1 MRLNSFS
8 TLLIAGALSAFGTTV
23 AVAQGSVA
31 AESDALW
38 QYNPDANGNGN
49 IATYDLVELLSMFG
63 QNVDFPEVVP
73 AETVDGLTAQVE
85 WLEQVAEVQHQQ
97 LTLLTL
103 AVQQLQHEVRSPF
116 TWSEEQQAWVCGE
129 SVIIDGVVRSG
140 RLESNS
146 ARIGG
151 LSAN

>member
-1 MRLNSFS
+1 MRLNPFF
-8 TLLIAGALSAFGTTV
+8 TLLIAGVFSALGTT
-23 AVAQGSVA
+23 AVLAQGPA
-31 AESDALW
+31 GTESFW

-63 QNVDFPEVVP
+63 QDVEFPEVVP

-85 WLEQVAEVQHQQ
+85 WLEQMVEVQHQQ
-97 LTLLTL
+97 LTLLAL
-103 AVQQLQHEVRSPF
+103 AVQRLQHEVQSPF
-116 TWSEEQQAWVCGE
+116 TWSDEKQAWVCSE
-129 SVIIDGVVRSG
+129 SVVVDGVIRSG
-140 RLESNS
+140 RMESGS

>member
-1 MRLNSFS
+1 MRLNSIS
-8 TLLIAGALSAFGTTV
+8 TLLIAGALSAFGTTT
-23 AVAQGSVA
+23 AVAQGPVGTASF
-31 AESDALW
+31 W

-63 QNVDFPEVVP
+63 QDVEFPEVVP

-85 WLEQVAEVQHQQ
+85 WLEQVVEVQHQQ
-97 LTLLTL
+97 LTLLSL
-103 AVQQLQHEVRSPF
+103 AVQQLQHQVVSPF
-116 TWSEEQQAWVCGE
+116 TWSEEKQAWVCGE
-129 SVIIDGVVRSG
+129 SLVIDGVVRSG
-140 RLESNS
+140 RMESGS